1 MRLTLMCKI
10 LIKWCSSLD
19 ALQTSQRIK
28 TLESARAA
36 LGALGRWDRSPVPTH
51 TVTPVARGDGYR
63 SPPRSAAC
71 RRMHVREICI
81 LFDRLSG
88 GVGHVYV
95 CVGRYESR
103 HYESRHYKS
112 RHYESR
118 AMTASNVRMSGGPIG

>member
-36 LGALGRWDRSPVPTH
+36 LGALERWPLGPQSRARTHGHASRPGRPLPVTAPL
-51 TVTPVARGDGYR
+51 
-63 SPPRSAAC
+63 C

-88 GVGHVYV
+88 GM
-95 CVGRYESR
+95 
-103 HYESRHYKS
+103 
-112 RHYESR
+112 R
-118 AMTASNVRMSGGPIG
+118 AAR